1 MLPALSFM
9 TGLATMHGERT
20 KAACLQSALAEQA
33 SVAAQ
38 MTIGAVM
45 IELIE
50 WHQAQS
56 KAIFDKPEG
65 TTMQHDYFS
74 RPIRSDRNAYGYGHT
89 QLAPEDKRGTIRS
102 LLGIAVLVVIVVL
115 VAAAL

>member
-1 MLPALSFM
+1 M
-9 TGLATMHGERT
+9 TSATRT
-20 KAACLQSALAEQA
+20 ELVCLQSALAEQA
-33 SVAAQ
+33 SIAAQ
-38 MTIGAVM
+38 MTIGAAM

-50 WHQAQS
+50 WHQARTAS
-56 KAIFDKPEG
+56 IINEG
-65 TTMQHDYFS
+65 NTMQHDYFS